1 MALCRAAPTRWNGP
15 VDPLEAHRGR
25 LGLLDEHEC
34 IALLGRAKLGR
45 IALSVGALPAI
56 YPIRFALLGRDPV
69 FRTHPRAGL
78 VEATAGNVV
87 CLQADD
93 AEPDADGG
101 WSVMVTG
108 PAEVL
113 TEPEVLAEARDLP
126 LPPWTGAADAFV
138 RIGAVMVSGRRIGGT
153 PLLA

>member
-1 MALCRAAPTRWNGP
+1 MTMDSLA
-15 VDPLEAHRGR
+15 AHREQ
-25 LGLLDEHEC
+25 LGLLEEQEC
-34 IALLGRAKLGR
+34 IRLLGRAKLGR

-69 FRTHPRAGL
+69 FRTHPQAGL
-78 VEATAGNVV
+78 VEATSGNVV

-93 AEPDADGG
+93 ADPDTEHG

-113 TEPEVLAEARDLP
+113 TDRDLLAEARGLP
-126 LPPWTGAADAFV
+126 LRPWVGDADAFV
-138 RIGAVMVSGRRIGGT
+138 RIGAVMVSGRRIGSPDL
-153 PLLA
+153 PLA

>member
-1 MALCRAAPTRWNGP
+1 MTT
-15 VDPLEAHRGR
+15 DPLAAHRGR
-25 LGLLDEHEC
+25 LGLLDELEC
-34 IALLGRAKLGR
+34 IRLLGEAKLGR

-69 FRTHPRAGL
+69 FRTHPQAGL
-78 VEATAGNVV
+78 VEATSGNVV

-93 AEPDADGG
+93 ADPDGDDG

-113 TEPEVLAEARDLP
+113 SEPEVLAEARELP
-126 LPPWTGAADAFV
+126 LPPWVGAADAFV
-138 RIGAVMVSGRRIGGT
+138 RIGAVMVSGRRLGGT
-153 PLLA
+153 SILA

>member
-1 MALCRAAPTRWNGP
+1 MTT
-15 VDPLEAHRGR
+15 DPLAAHRGR
-25 LGLLDEHEC
+25 LGLLDELVC
-34 IALLGRAKLGR
+34 IRLLGEAKLGR

-69 FRTHPRAGL
+69 FRTHPQAGL

-93 AEPDADGG
+93 ADPDSDHG

-108 PAEVL
+108 PADVI
-113 TEPEVLAEARDLP
+113 TEPDLLEEARRLP
-126 LPPWTGAADAFV
+126 LRPWAGAADAFV
-138 RIGAVMVSGRRIGGT
+138 RIGAVMVSGRRIEGT
-153 PLLA
+153 SLLA